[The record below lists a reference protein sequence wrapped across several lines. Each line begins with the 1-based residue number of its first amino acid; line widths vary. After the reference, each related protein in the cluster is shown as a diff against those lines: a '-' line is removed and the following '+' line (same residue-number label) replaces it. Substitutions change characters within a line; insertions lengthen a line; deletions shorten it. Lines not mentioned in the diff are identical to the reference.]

1 MRLWTAALVGEWLRR
16 VHSER
21 RTPMKTGMCL
31 AVKGLRAVLPVLRN
45 HARFLISSLIVLS
58 VLAFTA
64 GTANAQT
71 CPRHGVSLSYQYGTG
86 MLDHAGNKAN
96 EEVTSRLRE
105 YVPTATAAD
114 LNRPEHTLRLNYEL
128 QLRNY
133 MFLRPYVAIS
143 ITPDSVVY
151 QTSGDGIYKDFNIG
165 QVDVTGRTHVNVYT
179 LGTDL
184 LFQTGGCD
192 PVPARLRLV
201 GGFGLGLSGFNGGM
215 SGSFDALITGPGD
228 DKSMSGDFYG
238 IMFHGSL
245 MAGLKLDIMTHGN
258 IMILGGYRAGIGYGK
273 IESEIFNKDGPVPT
287 YGPFFQVTLGYKF

>member
-1 MRLWTAALVGEWLRR
+1 MRLWAGGYEWGVVRR

-21 RTPMKTGMCL
+21 RTAMKTGKCF
-31 AVKGLRAVLPVLRN
+31 AVRGIRAILPVLRD
-45 HARFLISSLIVLS
+45 HARFVISSLIVLS

-64 GTANAQT
+64 GTASAQE

-105 YVPTATAAD
+105 YVPSARAAD
-114 LNRPEHTLRLNYEL
+114 LNRPEHTFRVNYDL
-128 QLRNY
+128 QLRSY
-133 MFLRPYVAIS
+133 MLLRPYIGIS

-151 QTSGDGIYKDFNIG
+151 QTSGDGMYKGFDIG

-179 LGTDL
+179 VGTDL
-184 LFQTGGCD
+184 LFQTGGCA
-192 PVPARLRLV
+192 PAPARLRFV

-215 SGSFDALITGPGD
+215 SGAFDALITGPGD

-238 IMFHGSL
+238 FMFHGSV
-245 MAGLKLDIMTHGN
+245 MAGLKLDFMNHGN
-258 IMILGGYRAGIGYGK
+258 IMVLGGYRAGLGYGK

-287 YGPFFQVTLGYKF
+287 YGPFFQVTLGYGF

>member
-1 MRLWTAALVGEWLRR
+1 
-16 VHSER
+16 
-21 RTPMKTGMCL
+21 MKTGKSF
-31 AVKGLRAVLPVLRN
+31 AVRGIRAILPVWRN
-45 HARFLISSLIVLS
+45 RARFLISSLIVLS
-58 VLAFTA
+58 VLALSA

-71 CPRHGVSLSYQYGTG
+71 CPRHGISLSYQYGNGT
-86 MLDHAGNKAN
+86 LDHAGDKAN

-105 YVPTATAAD
+105 YVPSATAAD
-114 LNRPEHTLRLNYEL
+114 LNRPEHTFRVNYDL

-133 MFLRPYVAIS
+133 MWLRPYAAVS

-151 QTSGDGIYKDFNIG
+151 QTSGDGMYKGFDIG

-179 LGTDL
+179 LGSDL

-201 GGFGLGLSGFNGGM
+201 GGFGLGLSFFNGGM
-215 SGSFDALITGPGD
+215 SGDFDALITGPGS

-238 IMFHGSL
+238 FMVHGSL
-245 MAGLKLDIMTHGN
+245 MAGLKLDVMTHYN
-258 IMILGGYRAGIGYGK
+258 IMVLGGYRAGIGYGK
-273 IESEIFNKDGPVPT
+273 IESEIFNKDGPVPM